1 MAKHTKLLLH
11 IPSSDRWDVGAT
23 NAINFLKSKRENEEL
38 SVKIVGNSE
47 AVTISAACDGDLYDK
62 LKQIIVD
69 GGEILLCEFALS
81 KFGIQKERLANIF
94 KTVPGGVRTLTDAIE
109 DGWIYVRP

>member
-1 MAKHTKLLLH
+1 MEKKTKLLLH

-23 NAINFLKSKRENEEL
+23 NAINFLKSKRDNEEL

-47 AVTISAACDGDLYDK
+47 AVTISAACDGALYDK
-62 LKQIIVD
+62 LRQIVLD
-69 GGEILLCEFALS
+69 GGEIVLCEFALS
-81 KFGIQKERLANIF
+81 KFGIKKEQLADIF
-94 KTVPGGVRTLTDAIE
+94 KTVPGGIRAITDAIE